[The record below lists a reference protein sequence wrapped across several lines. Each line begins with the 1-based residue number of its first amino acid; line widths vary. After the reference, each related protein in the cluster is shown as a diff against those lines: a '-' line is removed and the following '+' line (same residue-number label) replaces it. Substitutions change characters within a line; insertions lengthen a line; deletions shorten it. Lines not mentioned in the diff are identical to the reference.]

1 MRDVGVR
8 SAPLARGSRHWLL
21 VAVLALITLL
31 GSLPTRPAMA
41 AAILNAAATT
51 AVGGLG
57 ICSSKQGKDL
67 YNCVADVLDRMASSI
82 GAANVPETQR
92 ALQTAAAG
100 LRAATSKSQA
110 ISAIARCQSVISG
123 ALKQVRAAGGRYVP
137 GWGDTGLTSISSVLS
152 RAIQLI
158 QSKG

>member
-1 MRDVGVR
+1 M
-8 SAPLARGSRHWLL
+8 AT
-21 VAVLALITLL
+21 LALAMLI
-31 GSLPTRPAMA
+31 GSLPLRPVMA
-41 AAILNAAATT
+41 SAILNAASTT

-57 ICSSKQGKDL
+57 ACSSNKGKDL

-123 ALKQVRAAGGRYVP
+123 ALKQVRAAGDRYVP